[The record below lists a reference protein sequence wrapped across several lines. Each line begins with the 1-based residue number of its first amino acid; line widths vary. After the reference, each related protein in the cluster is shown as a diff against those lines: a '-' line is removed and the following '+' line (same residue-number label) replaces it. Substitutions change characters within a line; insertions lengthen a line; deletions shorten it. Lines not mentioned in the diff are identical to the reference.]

1 MNFKI
6 TRNDYGYYGIIDLDT
21 NEMILP
27 YLFEH
32 EEDLTSI
39 VEIEKVRDDYYILKC
54 QTKYISANGYY
65 DKTSGDILLPDVN
78 SFKNFKYYKIGP
90 IQEIKQYVD
99 KPEKA
104 DIPYC
109 KRRTSLGFALELKY
123 KLNEIMNLDI
133 SDTAK
138 KDKVIELLTSYE
150 LITKDKIKKL

>member
-6 TRNDYGYYGIIDLDT
+6 TRNEYGYYGVIDINT
-21 NEMILP
+21 NEIILP

-39 VEIEKVRDDYYILKC
+39 VEIEKVMDDYYILKC
-54 QTKYISANGYY
+54 QTKYISVNGYY
-65 DKTSGDILLPDVN
+65 DKRRGDILLPDIN
-78 SFKNFKYYKIGP
+78 GFKTVKYYKTMP
-90 IQEIKQYVD
+90 TEINKEEN
-99 KPEKA
+99 KGEKS

-133 SDTAK
+133 SDDEK

-150 LITKDKIKKL
+150 LITEDKTKKL

>member
-6 TRNDYGYYGIIDLDT
+6 TRNEYGYYGIIDTDT
-21 NEMILP
+21 NEIILP

-39 VEIEKVRDDYYILKC
+39 VEIEKVRDDYYILTCQAKC
-54 QTKYISANGYY
+54 ISVNGYY
-65 DKTSGDILLPDVN
+65 DKRTGDILLPDINGLKTV
-78 SFKNFKYYKIGP
+78 KYYKTRP
-90 IQEIKQYVD
+90 TETNKKENKV
-99 KPEKA
+99 EKS

-123 KLNEIMNLDI
+123 KLKEIMSLDI

-150 LITKDKIKKL
+150 LITDDKIKKL